1 VRDEKRPCE
10 GEGQLPQCGVVYQF
24 EFSWVTG
31 QLGYGAPSFNDG
43 DRDGQ
48 EAEMDSRQDYIV
60 KLIAD
65 AA

>member
-1 VRDEKRPCE
+1 MQCE
-10 GEGQLPQCGVVYQF
+10 VARECISLNFLV
-24 EFSWVTG
+24 VTG
-31 QLGYGAPSFNDG
+31 QIGYGAPSFNDG

-60 KLIAD
+60 RLIAD